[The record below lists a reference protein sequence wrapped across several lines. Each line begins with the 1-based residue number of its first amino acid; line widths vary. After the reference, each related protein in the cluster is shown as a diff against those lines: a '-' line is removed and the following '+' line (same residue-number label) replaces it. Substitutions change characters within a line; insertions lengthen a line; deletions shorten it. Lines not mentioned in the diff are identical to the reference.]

1 MRFYAFLTIVSVLAL
16 VLAAPHPQS
25 DRRGV
30 PGQILPASPHES
42 LENYSPVS
50 LSTSTFN
57 SHAEADGKEDEPPVK
72 SPTSALILK
81 ATAIGKSA
89 LGRSHDEPAAYVD
102 YPLSEYKGK
111 AASFVLRIALEAK
124 SPSDAGFKKLV
135 ETVKAAGQLVDSG
148 AAFFSGKTLTKLS
161 RPVIILKKTQKSKL
175 KLGWSDKDLIGMK
188 FNTADISVASSWRGN
203 TTSMV
208 RAYDVEPYH
217 NIDVTSC

>member
-72 SPTSALILK
+72 SPTIRVPSGALILK

-135 ETVKAAGQLVDSG
+135 ETVKAAGQSVDSG

-175 KLGWSDKDLIGMK
+175 KLDT
-188 FNTADISVASSWRGN
+188 NVPPA
-203 TTSMV
+203 
-208 RAYDVEPYH
+208 
-217 NIDVTSC
+217 

>member
-57 SHAEADGKEDEPPVK
+57 SHAEADGKEDELPVK
-72 SPTSALILK
+72 SPTIRVPSGALILK

-111 AASFVLRIALEAK
+111 ADDNLVLRIVLEAN
-124 SPSDAGFKKLV
+124 SPSDVGFKKLV
-135 ETVKAAGQLVDSG
+135 EAAKVAGRLVDSG

-161 RPVIILKKTQKSKL
+161 RPVIILRKSQKSKL
-175 KLGWSDKDLIGMK
+175 KL
-188 FNTADISVASSWRGN
+188 
-203 TTSMV
+203 
-208 RAYDVEPYH
+208 
-217 NIDVTSC
+217 